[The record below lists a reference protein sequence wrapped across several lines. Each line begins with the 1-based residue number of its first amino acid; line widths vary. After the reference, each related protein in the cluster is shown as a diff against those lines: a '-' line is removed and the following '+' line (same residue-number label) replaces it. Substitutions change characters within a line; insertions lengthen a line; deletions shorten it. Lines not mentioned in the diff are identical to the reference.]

1 MEKEGGGEESVG
13 IRYISNTT
21 DCHFARG
28 IIAVNTRWHL
38 KVASSSWCKT
48 QCLPDDVVPR
58 GEHDSRDGEKETVTR
73 TETGAGT
80 ERRTSTA
87 MMTSAGMGTKTG
99 AATGTRI

>member
-1 MEKEGGGEESVG
+1 MEKERGEEESVG
-13 IRYISNTT
+13 IRYIRNTT
-21 DCHFARG
+21 GCHFARG

-38 KVASSSWCKT
+38 KVASSFWCKT
-48 QCLPDDVVPR
+48 RSLPDDVVPR
-58 GEHDSRDGEKETVTR
+58 GEYDSRDEKQETVTE

-99 AATGTRI
+99 AETGTRI